1 MVDGLIGEQDTGRLQ
16 EPPGAQVWLEKALG
30 SWSVGAREEKS
41 VHQVRQGL
49 DYHLRGAVP

>member
-30 SWSVGAREEKS
+30 SWSVGAREECTPGTPGFRLPS
-41 VHQVRQGL
+41 A
-49 DYHLRGAVP
+49 RGCPVI